1 MEFTRLAKIHY
12 QPIYSPESAAL
23 WLKALDV
30 SAQKL
35 GLERIE
41 RLMMALGNP
50 HLQLNCIHI
59 AGTNGKGSCS
69 AMFTSILKAAGYQVG
84 TFTSP
89 HLVDPRE
96 RVMIQGQMISESDWT
111 EGLASIQKLLLTL
124 NWPLDEWPTYFECL
138 TALALMVFYEKQ
150 VDWVVLEV
158 GLGGRLDSTNCILNP
173 AVSVITSI
181 GMDHMEHLGDTL
193 AKIAIEKAGILKP
206 GSPVVLGP
214 HLPEAAKAAI
224 FEVAKQKRIPDTDI
238 VESLSDRVQPN
249 RVHYLTPWQDGQAVM
264 DTLDGKAYLL
274 ALNGVYQQQNLTTVL
289 TTIDLLNQTEK
300 IVCDSVAIEAGLKQV
315 VWPARLQWI
324 SEKSWLVDGS
334 HNTDGFQS
342 LEETLTCWIKETEFS
357 SMPLYWLVS
366 LRKNRDPE
374 SLFKVL
380 RACPNTMGVFFTQSQ
395 QKWVSQKT
403 GESLYYSP
411 ESLKSH
417 YLQNAPLDG
426 GSKELQ
432 AGELSQGL
440 VWLEAKTR
448 ANAIGL
454 VTGSLY
460 TAGDVLKSIGF
471 YDVSQASPSLV

>member
-1 MEFTRLAKIHY
+1 MSKLLL
-12 QPIYSPESAAL
+12 QPIYSPESADL
-23 WLKALDV
+23 WLNALDV

-50 HLQLNCIHI
+50 HLALKCIHI

-69 AMFTSILKAAGYQVG
+69 AMFTSILIAAGYKVG

-96 RVMIQGQMISESDWT
+96 RVMLQGQMISESDWM
-111 EGLASIQKLLLTL
+111 EGLASIQQVLLTL

-138 TALALMVFYEKQ
+138 TALAFMVFFEKQ
-150 VDWVVLEV
+150 IDWVVLEV
-158 GLGGRLDSTNCILNP
+158 GLGGRLDSTNCILHP
-173 AVSVITSI
+173 QVSVITAI

-193 AKIAIEKAGILKP
+193 GKIATEKAGILKA

-214 HLPEAAKAAI
+214 NLPDEARAAI
-224 FEVAKQKRIPDTDI
+224 FEAAKQKNILEVEIFESVTDRI
-238 VESLSDRVQPN
+238 QPN
-249 RVHYLTPWQDGQAVM
+249 MATNSTPWKDGQVVM
-264 DTLDGKAYLL
+264 DTLKGQVYSLT
-274 ALNGVYQQQNLTTVL
+274 LNGTYQRNNLTTVL
-289 TTIDLLNQTEK
+289 TTLDVLTQQNKIICQDTDIQTGLN
-300 IVCDSVAIEAGLKQV
+300 QV

-324 SEKSWLVDGS
+324 ANKNWLIDGS
-334 HNTDGFQS
+334 HNPDGFQS
-342 LEETLTCWIKETEFS
+342 LEETLLGWLKETEFS
-357 SMPLYWLVS
+357 SIPLYWLVS

-380 RACPNTMGVFFTQSQ
+380 IASPNTMGVFFTQSE

-403 GESLYYSP
+403 GEGLYHPP
-411 ESLKSH
+411 ESLKRL
-417 YLQNAPLDG
+417 YERAAPG
-426 GSKELQ
+426 NIEIQ
-432 AGELSQGL
+432 AGALNMGL
-440 VWLEAKTR
+440 NWLGEKTQ
-448 ANAIGL
+448 ANSIGL
-454 VTGSLY
+454 ITGSLY